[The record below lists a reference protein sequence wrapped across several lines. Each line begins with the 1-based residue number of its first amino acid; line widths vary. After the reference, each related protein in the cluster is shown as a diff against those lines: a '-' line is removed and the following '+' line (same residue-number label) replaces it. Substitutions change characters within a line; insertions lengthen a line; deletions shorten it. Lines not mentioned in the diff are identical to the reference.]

1 MIVLVAV
8 SLFNFPLFFIAETE
22 VSVCSC
28 VVIYSS
34 SHLSAFLPDAIV
46 PCSKTQLLK
55 IQLPYYLQCPG
66 LYFDFTARGF
76 INTPMHL
83 IVPHHCTEQRCAQSR
98 RKEATYQ
105 QQKRQAIYCVI
116 LTLLQLSTALYS
128 IYMNLCYWRMYLAP
142 QSTRP
147 SLLVLKIIFIFCL
160 TVSVQYP
167 NTITWRQFFFLLHFL
182 FFYFFESLHIH
193 HNWTVCECSMC
204 VPVCQSVLLR
214 KIALRNVQSFSVSS
228 VSTIDWV
235 EEEEEEELCD
245 ASLFC

>member
-1 MIVLVAV
+1 MRLKIVLVAV

-22 VSVCSC
+22 VSVCSR

-128 IYMNLCYWRMYLAP
+128 IYMSLCYWRMYLAP

-167 NTITWRQFFFLLHFL
+167 NTITWRQFFFCYI
-182 FFYFFESLHIH
+182 FYFFIFLRVYTSI
-193 HNWTVCECSMC
+193 TTGQC
-204 VPVCQSVLLR
+204 VSAACVY
-214 KIALRNVQSFSVSS
+214 
-228 VSTIDWV
+228 
-235 EEEEEEELCD
+235 
-245 ASLFC
+245 LFVRVYC